1 MHIVFEWTIT
11 HLQTSHHAI
20 TTHTLIVL
28 AEVYLVTKYWSYF
41 LIELSFAE
49 TLEEVTTIVTEKVW
63 LYNEHT
69 IDICLDYIHWF
80 NLCS

>member
-28 AEVYLVTKYWSYF
+28 AEVYLVTGCSWLCYSAARV
-41 LIELSFAE
+41 LVSSAE
-49 TLEEVTTIVTEKVW
+49 PVPTR
-63 LYNEHT
+63 
-69 IDICLDYIHWF
+69 DCR
-80 NLCS
+80 